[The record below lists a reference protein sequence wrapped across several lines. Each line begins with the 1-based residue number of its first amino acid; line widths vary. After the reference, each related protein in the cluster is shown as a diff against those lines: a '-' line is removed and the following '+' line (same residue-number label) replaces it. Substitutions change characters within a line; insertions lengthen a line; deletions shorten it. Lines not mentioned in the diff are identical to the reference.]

1 MNIYLEKNRKINPM
15 QLQKTWTRHSNTV
28 YNQNSSSRKYKK
40 YNKIK
45 GRKRHNKKQQPHQT
59 SNQNFILVPSSTSN

>member
-1 MNIYLEKNRKINPM
+1 M
-15 QLQKTWTRHSNTV
+15 QLQKAWTRHSNIW

-45 GRKRHNKKQQPHQT
+45 RRRRHNKKQQPHQT
-59 SNQNFILVPSSTSN
+59 SNQNFILVPLDTSNNHDASKKIIQS

>member
-1 MNIYLEKNRKINPM
+1 M
-15 QLQKTWTRHSNTV
+15 QLQKAWTRHSNIL

-45 GRKRHNKKQQPHQT
+45 RRRRHNKKQQPHQT
-59 SNQNFILVPSSTSN
+59 SNQNFILVPLDTSNNHDASKKIIQS